1 MYSQQYSK
9 LLLVSRTG
17 HDDVIEQVPTSYSDG
32 HCTSTQQCQ
41 CVDNIIDS
49 YLFKYMYYHI
59 VSYCL
64 DLCRLKMNKL
74 KLITWGF
81 KFPSVFIYAHIVNMS
96 IGVLVKE

>member
-1 MYSQQYSK
+1 
-9 LLLVSRTG
+9 
-17 HDDVIEQVPTSYSDG
+17 VIEQVPTSYSDG

-74 KLITWGF
+74 KLIAWGF